1 MSKQKKQAISKKE
14 EKKWN
19 FGREEENPKTSP
31 LVIVA
36 VIGNV
41 ILGAGALIALA
52 YFTNKN

>member
-1 MSKQKKQAISKKE
+1 MSKQRKQAISKKE
-14 EKKWN
+14 ERKWYVD
-19 FGREEENPKTSP
+19 REEENSKTSP

-52 YFTNKN
+52 YFANKN